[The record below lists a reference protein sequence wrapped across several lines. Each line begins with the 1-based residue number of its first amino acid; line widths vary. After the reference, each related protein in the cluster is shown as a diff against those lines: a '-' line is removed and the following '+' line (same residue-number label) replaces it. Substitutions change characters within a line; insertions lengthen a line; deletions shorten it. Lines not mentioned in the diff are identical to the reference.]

1 MWARHEC
8 VGYGSAS
15 GGFSGPNPW
24 PCANTMKKTGLL
36 NIRSLLTI
44 EDHINVFTQE
54 SMKFFGKEIS
64 IEKLEIDLNGVSSDS
79 PMMKKRLDR
88 IHSNYEKLD
97 AILAEL
103 ELKISQDERIS
114 PICQDTKSKQEVSQM
129 DIGSTELI
137 PTQDTNPPSANPKK
151 PR

>member
-1 MWARHEC
+1 
-8 VGYGSAS
+8 
-15 GGFSGPNPW
+15 
-24 PCANTMKKTGLL
+24 
-36 NIRSLLTI
+36 
-44 EDHINVFTQE
+44 
-54 SMKFFGKEIS
+54 MKFFGKEIS

-79 PMMKKRLDR
+79 PLMKKRLDR